1 MLGYNRPFMYCWKGK
16 RKGNNMCMITN
27 DIFFSHCEKYF
38 KLYNGLKFCHC
49 NKRVWWWILEKDLSQ
64 YELQNLEIL
73 SNSITKS
80 KFPSVS
86 MRPENH
92 LMLFFLEKLE
102 LTEDSVGAKEEID
115 VIKAINLLLIQ
126 WTFQLLITNLRMKW
140 KYSKLSVNERYA
152 TFSWNHSRFLA
163 KHKAIWCE

>member
-1 MLGYNRPFMYCWKGK
+1 
-16 RKGNNMCMITN
+16 
-27 DIFFSHCEKYF
+27 
-38 KLYNGLKFCHC
+38 
-49 NKRVWWWILEKDLSQ
+49 
-64 YELQNLEIL
+64 
-73 SNSITKS
+73 
-80 KFPSVS
+80 

-92 LMLFFLEKLE
+92 LMFFFLEKLT

-115 VIKAINLLLIQ
+115 IIKAINLQLIQ

-163 KHKAIWCE
+163 KHKAIWCELRIHEWHQIEGKTVIKLIPILHNLTFDTICGHPKGHRFGSKIDKDWKKKTSTHFSHLVCYKKMKIVKPFVNK